1 MRSDEVFSK
10 ALAEVSDEAVEDDIE
25 VVIQEPKMWKE
36 SWTKKIGLHLIAQ
49 LERVTTQPLGS
60 ILEAKPLHQGHKT
73 RILGRGSQSCSHL
86 YSTLQNRR

>member
-36 SWTKKIGLHLIAQ
+36 S
-49 LERVTTQPLGS
+49 
-60 ILEAKPLHQGHKT
+60 
-73 RILGRGSQSCSHL
+73 
-86 YSTLQNRR
+86 